1 MKWKYN
7 LNEGNSVDEDDT
19 SNKTQQIFINTG
31 GSSGAVSSGIK
42 VVENTIFF
50 YTDVTEQT
58 ALDLNCILYELDAKL
73 KNTFNFLGPDF
84 VPHIKL
90 RINSYGGSVFA
101 GMAIIDTIRNLRSE
115 VHTYIDG
122 AAASAATII
131 SVVGKKRYIG
141 KNSLMLIHQLSS
153 GSYGKFSEM
162 EDDMENN
169 RRIMKMIKDIYK
181 QYTKVPMKQIDEIL
195 KHDLW
200 FDASKCLELGL
211 VDQVI

>member
-7 LNEGNSVDEDDT
+7 LNEGVGEDDIE
-19 SNKTQQIFINTG
+19 SKPQQIFINAMG
-31 GSSGAVSSGIK
+31 PNGASSSNIR
-42 VVENTIFF
+42 VVENTVFF
-50 YTDVTEQT
+50 YADVTEQS
-58 ALDLNCILYELDAKL
+58 ALDLNTILYELDAKL
-73 KNTFNFLGPDF
+73 KNTYNFLGPDF

-90 RINSYGGSVFA
+90 RINSFGGSVFA
-101 GMAIIDTIRNLRSE
+101 GMAILDTIRNLKSE

-131 SVVGKKRYIG
+131 SVAGKKRFIG

-200 FDASKCLELGL
+200 FESSKCLELGL
-211 VDQVI
+211 VDQVL

>member
-7 LNEGNSVDEDDT
+7 LNDSDSIDKKDT
-19 SNKTQQIFINTG
+19 DNKAQQIFINTNEPIG
-31 GSSGAVSSGIK
+31 TGSNGIK

-50 YTDVTEQT
+50 YTDVTEQA
-58 ALDLNCILYELDAKL
+58 ALDLNCTLYELDAKL
-73 KNTFNFLGPDF
+73 KNTYNFLGPDF

-131 SVVGKKRYIG
+131 SVAGKKRFIG
-141 KNSLMLIHQLSS
+141 IGTLLALQRNK
-153 GSYGKFSEM
+153 K
-162 EDDMENN
+162 
-169 RRIMKMIKDIYK
+169 
-181 QYTKVPMKQIDEIL
+181 
-195 KHDLW
+195 
-200 FDASKCLELGL
+200 
-211 VDQVI
+211 

>member
-7 LNEGNSVDEDDT
+7 LHEGDSIDKKDT
-19 SNKTQQIFINTG
+19 DNKAQQIFINTNEPIG
-31 GSSGAVSSGIK
+31 TGSNGIK

-50 YTDVTEQT
+50 YTDVTEQA
-58 ALDLNCILYELDAKL
+58 ALDLNCTLYELDAKL
-73 KNTFNFLGPDF
+73 KTTYNFLGPDF

-131 SVVGKKRYIG
+131 SVVGKKRFIG
-141 KNSLMLIHQLSS
+141 KNSFMLIHQLSS
-153 GSYGKFSEM
+153 SSYGKFSEM

-200 FDASKCLELGL
+200 FDSGKCLELGL
-211 VDQVI
+211 VDEVL